1 MTAKDLVDFY
11 CSTICPVPLHIFKKG
26 VVECVIHKDKSVV
39 VFGTDGEFHYL
50 YADQFKHEKEKVYYW
65 AKQFE
70 EENFENAYSVELPD
84 GYWVYEYS
92 TMVNFYE
99 FRWFETLEK
108 AQAYYDDQKFEE
120 DSLLFDKAILY
131 VGSDRKDCIV
141 YKERS

>member
-1 MTAKDLVDFY
+1 MTVKDLVDFY
-11 CSTICPVPLHIFKKG
+11 CSTICPVPLQIFKKG

-50 YADQFKHEKEKVYYW
+50 YADPFKQEKEKVYYW
-65 AKQFE
+65 AKRFE
-70 EENFENAYSVELPD
+70 EENFENAYSVELLN

-131 VGSDRKDCIV
+131 VSSDRKDCIV

>member
-1 MTAKDLVDFY
+1 MTVKDLVDFY
-11 CSTICPVPLHIFKKG
+11 CSTICPVPLQIFKKG

-50 YADQFKHEKEKVYYW
+50 YADPFKQEKEKVYFW
-65 AKQFE
+65 AKRFE
-70 EENFENAYSVELPD
+70 EENFENVYSVELLN

>member
-1 MTAKDLVDFY
+1 MTVKDLVDFY
-11 CSTICPVPLHIFKKG
+11 CSTICPVPLQIFKKG

-50 YADQFKHEKEKVYYW
+50 YADPFKQEKEKVYYW
-65 AKQFE
+65 AKRFE
-70 EENFENAYSVELPD
+70 EENFENVYSVELLN

>member
-1 MTAKDLVDFY
+1 MTVKDLVDFY
-11 CSTICPVPLHIFKKG
+11 CSTICPVPLQIFKKG

>member
-1 MTAKDLVDFY
+1 MTVKDLIEFY
-11 CSTICPVPLHIFKKG
+11 CSTICPVPLNIFKKG
-26 VVECVIHKDKSVV
+26 AVECVIHKDKSVV

-50 YADQFKHEKEKVYYW
+50 YADPFKQEKEKVYYW
-65 AKQFE
+65 AKRFE
-70 EENFENAYSVELPD
+70 EENFEDAYAVEIPE

-108 AQAYYDDQKFEE
+108 AQVYYDGQKFKE

-131 VGSDRKDCIV
+131 IGNDRKDCIV
-141 YKERS
+141 YEERS

>member
-1 MTAKDLVDFY
+1 MTVKDLVEFY

-26 VVECVIHKDKSVV
+26 AVECVIHRNKSVV

-50 YADQFKHEKEKVYYW
+50 YADPFKQEKVYYW
-65 AKQFE
+65 AKRFE
-70 EENFENAYSVELPD
+70 KENFEAVYAVDIPE

-92 TMVNFYE
+92 TLVNFYE

-108 AQAYYDDQKFEE
+108 AQSYYDGQKFEE

-131 VGSDRKDCIV
+131 IDNNRKDCVV
-141 YKERS
+141 YEERS